1 MAPDG
6 FAAPGGHLQEA
17 LAAIDEAAA
26 QQPKLDGA
34 QFSRATLH
42 LSAERDA
49 MAAAQRADNG
59 IDMFQAPAES
69 RRRLEH
75 INAIISVVLACHFP
89 LGAIPWHELEKARA
103 WLADL
108 ANDAAP

>member
-49 MAAAQRADNG
+49 MAAAQRAAG
-59 IDMFQAPAES
+59 ATAES